1 MLTHAVTLLLRRST
15 KHQRP
20 DSQEDEMGQLGDDYA
35 YDLPQD
41 DDNSDGEGGRNRRG
55 GSDDD
60 EDVDDRRRK
69 PQKPILP
76 SGRLSAGPSKEAVP
90 RDGKG
95 GKAGPIVDIAAL
107 FRSLDRPLHVS
118 ALTSIVK

>member
-20 DSQEDEMGQLGDDYA
+20 GSHEDEADQLGDDYA
-35 YDLPQD
+35 NDPPQD
-41 DDNSDGEGGRNRRG
+41 DDNSDKEGGRNRRG

-69 PQKPILP
+69 PQKSILP
-76 SGRLSAGPSKEAVP
+76 AGRLSAGPSKESAP

-95 GKAGPIVDIAAL
+95 GKAGPVVDIAAL

-118 ALTSIVK
+118 ALSLIVI

>member
-20 DSQEDEMGQLGDDYA
+20 ESHDDEMGQLGDDYA

-41 DDNSDGEGGRNRRG
+41 GDNSDDEGGRNRRE

-60 EDVDDRRRK
+60 EGVDDRRRK
-69 PQKPILP
+69 PQKSILP
-76 SGRLSAGPSKEAVP
+76 AGRLSAGPSKEATP

-107 FRSLDRPLHVS
+107 FRSLDRPLHVRT
-118 ALTSIVK
+118 LLR